1 MTNSPPTKQWPI
13 HLLPHWPQ
21 NYDRSTSYQ
30 TDHKLQPIIFTT
42 NLIEQSMHPPTKTIT
57 NCGTPIPQTYHIL
70 CPPPPSSTQSYHIL
84 WPTLL
89 TRNIPQI
96 MANPPPTK
104 CNTHYAPPPH
114 THNNKPQSMPHPSP
128 HTHKT
133 HYGPLHLTTNLPHIL
148 PPPPPHPQRSKIY
161 QPNLQQAVLSSTTWQ
176 NYYKQWPIHF
186 QTRRP
191 IHPPT
196 PTPKLAANQRSI
208 CPSPNSPQMLAPP
221 LPNKAPCTDLQG
233 LPTQLTANNG
243 PRPSPVHGKWI
254 LRHGDLCLV
263 AGSLK
268 MSSTGAASS
277 SGTSGQVMATHWRSL
292 ILMCPSWCQICTMPK
307 QALSDLVSLYSTLL
321 SYLIICGRWAL

>member
-1 MTNSPPTKQWPI
+1 MPPPPPAHNRITYYGPPISQETYHKLWPI
-13 HLLPHWPQ
+13 HL
-21 NYDRSTSYQ
+21 
-30 TDHKLQPIIFTT
+30 
-42 NLIEQSMHPPTKTIT
+42 PP
-57 NCGTPIPQTYHIL
+57 N
-70 CPPPPSSTQSYHIL
+70 
-84 WPTLL
+84 
-89 TRNIPQI
+89 
-96 MANPPPTK
+96 A
-104 CNTHYAPPPH
+104 THTMPPPPH
-114 THNNKPQSMPHPSP
+114 TITNHKVCPTPP
-128 HTHKT
+128 HTHIKHT
-133 HYGPLHLTTNLPHIL
+133 MAHYTSQQTYHTFYPH
-148 PPPPPHPQRSKIY
+148 HTPQRSKIY

-233 LPTQLTANNG
+233 LPTQLTENNG

-277 SGTSGQVMATHWRSL
+277 SGTSGQVMATHWCSL
-292 ILMCPSWCQICTMPK
+292 ILMCPSWCQICTMQK
-307 QALSDLVSLYSTLL
+307 QALSNLVSLYSTLL
-321 SYLIICGRWAL
+321 SYLIICGRWAF